1 LRRDRHDAKTT
12 KTAAKTAK
20 TVKTPGDTAEHVDLF
35 GRQRALLIGQR
46 FCDGAHS
53 KARFGQP
60 KCARVLNI
68 ATRMTQGRNGP
79 GAALRSRSEGEA

>member
-1 LRRDRHDAKTT
+1 MRRDRPDAKKDAKTAE
-12 KTAAKTAK
+12 TA
-20 TVKTPGDTAEHVDLF
+20 KTPGDTAEHVDLF